1 MSQIIIGIPGNWQN
15 RSEIVQAIVSRSGG
29 FIFAGM
35 VLMNTQTKKS
45 HTLEIEEHNPQLQE
59 AFRIAG
65 GGRIPPEALA
75 AIGKHQ
81 FTLYVLSA
89 GASVDEAKDMMKV
102 GGALLDSGGLAVK
115 VESSGV
121 AHSAEQWREIANSE
135 DLFDL
140 YTAFVTLIGDKGCFY
155 SCGMHNFG
163 LPDCTVS
170 DSVAANE
177 AAALMNSL
185 NYYQVA
191 ESPDL
196 QSGQTFSVDAAS
208 PRYKLVMKSDTN
220 YEEEHPFHNPF
231 GVWHLQT

>member
-1 MSQIIIGIPGNWQN
+1 MSQIIIGVPGNWQN
-15 RSEIVQAIVSRSGG
+15 RTEIVQSIVSRSGG

-45 HTLEIEEHNPQLQE
+45 HTLEVEEHNSQLQE

-65 GGRIPPEALA
+65 GGHISPETLV

-89 GASVDEAKDMMKV
+89 GASVGEAKDMIKV
-102 GGALLDSGGLAVK
+102 GEALLGSGGLAVK

-121 AHSAEQWREIANSE
+121 AHSAERWRAMTNSE

-140 YTAFVTLIGDKGCFY
+140 YTAFVTLIGGTDCFY

-170 DSVAANE
+170 TGIAANE
-177 AAALMNSL
+177 AASLMNRF

-191 ESPDL
+191 ESPNL

-208 PRYKLVMKSDTN
+208 PHYKLTMESDTN